1 MTLDRSGW
9 KIRARLQAR
18 RAVQSCPDANMQA
31 VWVLAVSDDI
41 ISGHNGILT
50 PDHGKALSEVMSM
63 IDLYRNQL
71 PADAVKQA
79 QQLQLLEQQA
89 EASLLQTES
98 VEMPMAETAS
108 ELATTT
114 EEPF

>member
-1 MTLDRSGW
+1 
-9 KIRARLQAR
+9 
-18 RAVQSCPDANMQA
+18 MQA

-41 ISGHNGILT
+41 INGHNGILT
-50 PDHGKALSEVMSM
+50 PEHGTALSEVMNM

-89 EASLLQTES
+89 ASALLAQPVVSET
-98 VEMPMAETAS
+98 PLQPAAAEQQVGKAQAAPAVQIAPPAS
-108 ELATTT
+108 D
-114 EEPF
+114 